1 MRVAFMGAGPI
12 TVGAAEILIRRRV
25 DVVIIEKDKERIEA
39 LAEILDCGF
48 IHGDGSKPAMLREVG
63 PQHTDV
69 LCCLTDNDQSNILA
83 SLVGRSLGFRRII
96 TQIEDVE
103 FEHVCLELGLT
114 DLIIPHRQAAQ
125 ALADLAFG
133 TLPED
138 FANFFKN
145 GARLFSFAVREEDI
159 GTVEELPLPKHCMA
173 ICIYRYDK
181 MILPTKTFQLDLGDE
196 VVLLTHENNIRELRE
211 RWTVAPAASDSDE
224 TAPIN

>member
-1 MRVAFMGAGPI
+1 MRIAFVGAGPI

-25 DVVIIEKDKERIEA
+25 DVVIIEKDKACIEA
-39 LAEILDCGF
+39 LADILDCGF

-69 LCCLTDNDQSNILA
+69 LCCMTDNDQANILA
-83 SLVGRSLGFRRII
+83 SLVERSLGFRRII
-96 TQIEDVE
+96 TQIDDAE

-133 TLPED
+133 ALPED

-145 GARLFSFAVREEDI
+145 GARLFSFVARGEDTGPI
-159 GTVEELPLPKHCMA
+159 ENLPLPKRCA
-173 ICIYRYDK
+173 VICIYRHNE
-181 MILPTKTFQLDLGDE
+181 MILPTADFRLEPDDE
-196 VVLLTHENNIRELRE
+196 VVLLAHEDSLRE
-211 RWTVAPAASDSDE
+211 VREHWTVLSTGTNGAESGG
-224 TAPIN
+224 

>member
-69 LCCLTDNDQSNILA
+69 LCCLTYNDQSNILA

-114 DLIIPHRQAAQ
+114 DLIIPHRQTAQ

-138 FANFFKN
+138 FANFLKM
-145 GARLFSFAVREEDI
+145 ARDCFPSRFGRRTSVRWKSYPYRSIAWRFAS
-159 GTVEELPLPKHCMA
+159 TVTT
-173 ICIYRYDK
+173 R
-181 MILPTKTFQLDLGDE
+181 
-196 VVLLTHENNIRELRE
+196 
-211 RWTVAPAASDSDE
+211 
-224 TAPIN
+224 

>member
-1 MRVAFMGAGPI
+1 MRVAFVGAGPI
-12 TVGAAEILIRRRV
+12 TTGAANILIRRRV
-25 DVVIIEKDKERIEA
+25 DVVIIEKDKGRIDA

-48 IHGDGSKPAMLREVG
+48 IHGDGSKPAMLREAG
-63 PQHTDV
+63 PQRTDV

-96 TQIEDVE
+96 TQIEDTE

-145 GARLFSFAVREEDI
+145 GARLFSFAVREEDA
-159 GTVEELPLPKHCMA
+159 GTVEDLPLPKHCMA

-181 MILPTKTFQLDLGDE
+181 MLLPTKAFQLELGDE
-196 VVLLTHENNIRELRE
+196 VVLLAHEDSMRELRE
-211 RWTVAPAASDSDE
+211 RWAVAPAAADSDE
-224 TAPIN
+224 TAAS

>member
-1 MRVAFMGAGPI
+1 MRVAFVGAGPI

-25 DVVIIEKDKERIEA
+25 DVVIIEKDKECIEA
-39 LAEILDCGF
+39 LADTLDCGF

-69 LCCLTDNDQSNILA
+69 LCCMTDNDQSNILA

-96 TQIEDVE
+96 TQIDDAE

-114 DLIIPHRQAAQ
+114 DLIIPHRKAAQ

-133 TLPED
+133 ALPED

-145 GARLFSFAVREEDI
+145 GARLFSFVIRGEDA
-159 GTVEELPLPKHCMA
+159 GPVENLPLPKGCA
-173 ICIYRYDK
+173 VICVYRYDE
-181 MILPTKTFQLDLGDE
+181 MILPSADFHLEADDE
-196 VVLLTHENNIRELRE
+196 VVLLAHEDSLREVRE
-211 RWTVAPAASDSDE
+211 RWAVIPAGANGAESGG
-224 TAPIN
+224 

>member
-1 MRVAFMGAGPI
+1 MRVAFVGAGPI
-12 TVGAAEILIRRRV
+12 TVGAADILIRRRV

-39 LAEILDCGF
+39 LAEMLDCGF

-83 SLVGRSLGFRRII
+83 SLVGRSLGFSRII
-96 TQIEDVE
+96 TQIEDAE

-114 DLIIPHRQAAQ
+114 DLIIPHRQAAL
-125 ALADLAFG
+125 ALADLACG
-133 TLPED
+133 ALPED

-145 GARLFSFAVREEDI
+145 GARLFSFAVREEEVGKVGD
-159 GTVEELPLPKHCMA
+159 LPLPKRCMA

-181 MILPTKTFQLDLGDE
+181 MILPAKDVQLELGDE
-196 VVLLTHENNIRELRE
+196 VVLLAHESSLRELRDH
-211 RWTVAPAASDSDE
+211 WTVAPPEAE
-224 TAPIN
+224 TGESGTV